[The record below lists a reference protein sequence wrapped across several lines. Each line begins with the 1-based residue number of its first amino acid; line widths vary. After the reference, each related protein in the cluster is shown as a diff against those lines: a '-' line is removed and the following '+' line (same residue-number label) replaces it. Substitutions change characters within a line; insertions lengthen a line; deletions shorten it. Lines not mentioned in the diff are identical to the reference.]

1 MADVL
6 LPHEKGCYV
15 KRKDIT
21 TLFEENNLL
30 EESVQSQKMRTPA
43 LMAKQD
49 TSHYVENKMI
59 VSYQITFALSDV
71 SFQKK
76 MWNFESIS
84 MS

>member
-15 KRKDIT
+15 TRKDIT
-21 TLFEENNLL
+21 TLLEENDLL
-30 EESVQSQKMRTPA
+30 EASVQSQKMRTPA

-59 VSYQITFALSDV
+59 VSYQITFALCDV
-71 SFQKK
+71 SFKK
-76 MWNFESIS
+76 NMWNFEWNP